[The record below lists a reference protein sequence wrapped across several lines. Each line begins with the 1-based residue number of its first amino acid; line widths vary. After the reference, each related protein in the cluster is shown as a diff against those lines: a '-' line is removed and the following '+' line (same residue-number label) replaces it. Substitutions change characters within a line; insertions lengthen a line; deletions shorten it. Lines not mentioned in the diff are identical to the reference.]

1 MTDSTSLEQSSDEQ
15 LTAAQ
20 SINIPPERPLEAVSA
35 EKIDILKKMYREML
49 LIRRFE
55 EASAKAYATGK
66 IGGFCHLYIGQE
78 AVATGVLNTLNERD
92 YVISTYRDHGHALVR
107 GMDPRSLMAELFGRV
122 TGSSRGK
129 GGSMHFFDKQKNFMG
144 GHGIVGGHVALAA
157 GIGWAIKYRKENAVA
172 VCFFGEGAANIG
184 AFHEG
189 LNLASLW
196 KLPCVFICENNHY
209 SMGTP
214 EYRALATEDVSIRAV
229 AYDMKRDHFVGDD
242 VLKVQERVTEFVEM
256 ARRGEGPSLLEISTY
271 RFRGH
276 SMSDP
281 AKYRTKE
288 EVEIYKRR
296 DPLRRAGQILGLS
309 GVAEKELSRMESEVK
324 EKVAEALEFAEKSD
338 RPPPADLFT
347 DVLI

>member
-1 MTDSTSLEQSSDEQ
+1 MNEDTLIQNQWKPD
-15 LTAAQ
+15 
-20 SINIPPERPLEAVSA
+20 IPPELPISPVDPSR
-35 EKIDILKKMYREML
+35 IDLLKKMYREML

-78 AVATGVLNTLNERD
+78 AVGVGAINALMPQDSVL
-92 YVISTYRDHGHALVR
+92 STYRDHGHALAK
-107 GMDPRSLMAELFGRV
+107 GMEARALMAELFGKRS
-122 TGSSRGK
+122 GCSGGK
-129 GGSMHFFDKQKNFMG
+129 GGSMHFFDKKLNFMG

-157 GIGWAIKYRKENAVA
+157 GIGWASKYKKENSVC

-196 KLPCVFICENNHY
+196 KLPVIFICENNHY

-214 EYRALATEDVSIRAV
+214 EYRALSVSDVSIRGV
-229 AYDMKRDHFVGDD
+229 AYNMPRDRFEGND
-242 VLKVQERVTEFVEM
+242 VLMVKDRVQEFVNR
-256 ARRGEGPSLLEISTY
+256 ARKGEGPALLEISTY

-281 AKYRTKE
+281 AKYRTKD
-288 EVEIYKRR
+288 EVEEYKRR
-296 DPLRRAGQILGLS
+296 DALTRTKLTLELS
-309 GVAEKELSRMESEVK
+309 GVEEKEMARMESEVK
-324 EKVAEALEFAEKSD
+324 QIVDDAVMFAENSD
-338 RPPPADLFT
+338 MPPPGDLYT
-347 DVLI
+347 DVFV